1 MLYLRA
7 FGWHWLSVSSL
18 VYLSVCAVSL
28 AQDGILSVWTGE
40 AKEVQGLE
48 GWREL
53 RNSRLSAY
61 ALLGLLQG
69 YCQPV
74 TSYLRMCIC

>member
-1 MLYLRA
+1 VYLRA
-7 FGWHWLSVSSL
+7 FGWHWVSVTSL

-28 AQDGILSVWTGE
+28 AQDAILSVWMGE

-48 GWREL
+48 EWREL
-53 RNSRLSAY
+53 RNSRLSAC

-69 YCQPV
+69 YWQPV
-74 TSYLRMCIC
+74 VS